1 MKDTTGQHEE
11 DGHHHQHEGHSH
23 GAPILLTNVNR
34 AFPSGANVPFQSPNI
49 LKKC

>member
-1 MKDTTGQHEE
+1 MKDTAGQHEE

-34 AFPSGANVPFQSPNI
+34 AFIVGTPLAQVFPSKVLIF
-49 LKKC
+49 